1 MIKTL
6 NISTLIPAF
15 ILAAFLMLSVFAAF
29 PANAQIQESCKLTR
43 DIKLSDVAADQF
55 TKDQR
60 VGPLSAAGTKVDGD
74 TIIGHK
80 KWGTVCLINTVNAVT
95 DWAFFIL
102 ISIAF
107 VFILIAGF
115 LWMTGRG
122 EPEKQKQAANMI
134 GAALVGIVIAIL
146 ARVIPAVI
154 TGILT

>member
-1 MIKTL
+1 
-6 NISTLIPAF
+6 
-15 ILAAFLMLSVFAAF
+15 MLSVFAAF

-43 DIKLSDVAADQF
+43 AIKLSDAQDDQF
-55 TKDQR
+55 AKGAI
-60 VGPLSAAGTKVDGD
+60 VGPIGATEPAGV
-74 TIIGHK
+74 IQHK
-80 KWGTVCLINTVNAVT
+80 SWGTVCLLNTVNAVT